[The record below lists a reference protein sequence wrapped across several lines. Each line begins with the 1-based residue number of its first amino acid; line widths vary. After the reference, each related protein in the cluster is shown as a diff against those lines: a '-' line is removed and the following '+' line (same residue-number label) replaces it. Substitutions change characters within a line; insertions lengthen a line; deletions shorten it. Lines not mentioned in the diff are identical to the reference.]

1 MRRSNFKVAKKK
13 NGLEY
18 RVNRC
23 FLQFGEKIM
32 RECGRSMVEM
42 LGVLAIIGVLSV
54 GAISGY
60 SKAMMKY
67 KLNKFSEGLNSLLN
81 YALQYTPQL
90 EAHGANAHMGYNE
103 ILYKLNLIPDG
114 MTYVTSTQKIFDIFN
129 NEIVLYR
136 NVEQDNTETNVLSIS
151 ADTSD
156 TSRQICRQALTVA
169 KENAFALHSVSIK
182 DDAAEGGEF
191 STRLWG
197 DNYCSSG
204 RKCLYNMGFTDTE
217 ETCDYCDDGEKIC
230 RIVIMWKQ

>member
-1 MRRSNFKVAKKK
+1 MRQPNFKVAKKK

-23 FLQFGEKIM
+23 FLQFGENIM
-32 RECGRSMVEM
+32 RENGRSMVEM

-90 EAHGANAHMGYNE
+90 EAHGANANMGYNE

-169 KENAFALHSVSIK
+169 KENAFALYSVSVK
-182 DDAAEGGEF
+182 DDNDGDDGMF

-197 DNYCSSG
+197 DNYCTSSV
-204 RKCLYNMGFTDTE
+204 KCLRNMTVADAE
-217 ETCDYCDDGEKIC
+217 NVCDFCNDIEKRC
-230 RIVIMWKQ
+230 R